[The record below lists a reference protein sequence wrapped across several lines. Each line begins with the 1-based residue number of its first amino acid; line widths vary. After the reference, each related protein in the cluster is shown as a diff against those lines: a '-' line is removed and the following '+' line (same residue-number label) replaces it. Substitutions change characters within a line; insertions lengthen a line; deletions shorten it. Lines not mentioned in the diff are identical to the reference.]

1 MTGWGRGRLAARAF
15 LLAVPLHFAWEM
27 AQSYLFVGMPLD
39 AWRSTAACF
48 VASLGD
54 GLLTLLILGAG
65 AVIFGTLAW
74 MRRAGWG
81 RWLTAMGLSLAVAI
95 VMEWVLVYRLR
106 RWAYDVDMPLI
117 PGLRV
122 GLTPLLQMALLTPPI
137 LWWASRDGRSAAR
150 VP

>member
-1 MTGWGRGRLAARAF
+1 MTGEAAGRVVVRAF
-15 LLAVPLHFAWEM
+15 LLAVPLHFVWEM

-39 AWRSTAACF
+39 PLKSTAVCF

-65 AVIFGTLAW
+65 AVIFGILAW
-74 MRRAGWG
+74 MRRPAPR
-81 RWLTAMGLSLAVAI
+81 RWLTAVGLSLAVAI
-95 VMEWVLVYRLR
+95 VMEWLLVYRLR
-106 RWAYDVDMPLI
+106 RWAYDVDMPLV

-137 LWWASRDGRSAAR
+137 LWWASRDDRGAVRIQ
-150 VP
+150 